1 MLEREIAKRSQ
12 NPIDRPC
19 VDVGKRFK
27 PEVRTINAQWCS
39 GALLTR
45 GCELWVRKKQSKL
58 RTRATVSNGG
68 RAPYKSR
75 VRGKTCDEYSCFVRN
90 AFQEWRRY
98 RFSAFWL
105 RSKCSICSYQLN
117 IWYVPHWGTS
127 ILNWFLD
134 TDEMS
139 GACSALVTG
148 WPGIAVPPGS
158 AHLTKTNN
166 KPLTVSGSG
175 PRGQSGRNSGCL
187 RTRGNPFAGSRWDRH
202 EYRWFARVCDR
213 PLQQV
218 LILIIFILMQLFQLL
233 LIILIIVIIV
243 IVFISIISISIS
255 ITILFSICLYM
266 IIL

>member
-1 MLEREIAKRSQ
+1 MGDRLGIPGAVDFSAFSFSFALKCCFPYRIRTQEAIYAKLCCHRWCFCCYCLFTNRSKSASPQKKTHSLQDERNVQFVRFARHNSVLEREIAKRSQ

-45 GCELWVRKKQSKL
+45 GCELWVRKKQCKL

-166 KPLTVSGSG
+166 KPPNVSGSG
-175 PRGQSGRNSGCL
+175 PTPRSVRQ
-187 RTRGNPFAGSRWDRH
+187 
-202 EYRWFARVCDR
+202 E
-213 PLQQV
+213 
-218 LILIIFILMQLFQLL
+218 
-233 LIILIIVIIV
+233 
-243 IVFISIISISIS
+243 
-255 ITILFSICLYM
+255 
-266 IIL
+266 